1 MADFAFPRIL
11 RYNIFVETQKIP
23 TILIGLGNIGR
34 GFLKL
39 LRDKGSVLRHRYG
52 LEITVVGAAD
62 TSGAA
67 WRAEGLDLETILSL
81 KKTRRGIAA
90 YPECGHPGLPA
101 IELVRQA
108 AADLLIEASPVNLR
122 DGQPGLGCIETALK
136 HDMDVVT
143 ANKGPLVLA
152 YSRLMKMAAD
162 HGRRIAFSATV
173 AGGCPVLNI
182 GSRDLVGATVE
193 RVEGCFN
200 STTTYILTRMLEE
213 GLGFDE
219 AVHEAQKAGIAE
231 ADPSLDID
239 GWDAANKLVIVA
251 NAVLGVPATL
261 ADVEVTGIRAL
272 SLEDLRRASE
282 EGRIIRLVATA
293 EREHSG
299 YRLRVSPQALEH
311 RHPLAGFGKWGMGVV
326 YYTDT
331 MGVITS
337 TIEEE
342 GPGATCAA
350 VLRDVI
356 NLYR

>member
-1 MADFAFPRIL
+1 M
-11 RYNIFVETQKIP
+11 ETQQIP

-52 LEITVVGAAD
+52 LDITVVGAAD

-67 WRAEGLDLETILSL
+67 WRAEGLDLETILTL
-81 KKTRRGIAA
+81 KESKRGIAA
-90 YPECGHPGLPA
+90 YPEFGHAGIPA
-101 IELVRQA
+101 IELVRQTA
-108 AADLLIEASPVNLR
+108 ARLLIEASPVNLR
-122 DGQPGLGCIETALK
+122 DGQPGLGCIETALERG
-136 HDMDVVT
+136 MDVVT

-152 YSRLMKMAAD
+152 YPRLMKLAAD
-162 HGRRIAFSATV
+162 NGRRVGFSATV

-182 GSRDLVGATVE
+182 GTRDLVGATVE
-193 RVEGCFN
+193 RMEGCFN

-213 GLGFDE
+213 GLQFDE
-219 AVHEAQKAGIAE
+219 AVREAQKAGIAE
-231 ADPSLDID
+231 ADPSLDVD

-261 ADVEVTGIRAL
+261 ADVEVTGIRAI
-272 SLEDLRRASE
+272 SPEDLRRAAE
-282 EGRIIRLVATA
+282 EGQIIRLVATA
-293 EREHSG
+293 VRTSDG
-299 YRLRVSPQALEH
+299 YRLRVSPQALER

-326 YYTDT
+326 YYIDT
-331 MGVITS
+331 MGMITS